1 MKAVEDYKI
10 DNTKELILPL
20 IDNEL
25 SLNLGSKSKLSYL
38 IFR

>member
-10 DNTKELILPL
+10 DNTKELILPP

-25 SLNLGSKSKLSYL
+25 SLNLGSKSKISL
-38 IFR
+38 FNF